1 MSVTDRFLAELG
13 PLLSGQVP
21 KDHDLRYEYLLKGLQ
36 HIQIKVR
43 VKSRLVGPGTD
54 AGAGLAT

>member
-1 MSVTDRFLAELG
+1 MSVTDRFLNELG

-21 KDHDLRYEYLLKGLQ
+21 KDHDLKYEYLLKGLQ

-43 VKSRLVGPGTD
+43 VESQLVRPGTD
-54 AGAGLAT
+54 VGVGLAT